1 MKRIIIL
8 AAAFLLLAFSANAQM
23 VGATNSQAYQSR
35 RYVSRDRI
43 GWSFG
48 LSALGSMGFK
58 GDAWES
64 YKNSV
69 GIWAD
74 GGYNITSQFYMGV
87 ALGFQARTEV
97 TTYYDGWQYVPTT
110 SPHNAPR
117 LLFGARDYF
126 SPQPNTMFI
135 DGRLGVQIDDPF
147 DEYGR
152 TELGVGFAFGNGFE
166 VAAGLENEMW
176 DALDGFGEFIRTKG
190 FFVRVG
196 YRFK

>member
-1 MKRIIIL
+1 MKKIFAVIFAVFTLGI
-8 AAAFLLLAFSANAQM
+8 SANAQM
-23 VGATNSQAYQSR
+23 VGATNNQATRTANYSSGNR
-35 RYVSRDRI
+35 A
-43 GWSFG
+43 GWSYG
-48 LSALGSMGFK
+48 LSAVGSMGFK

-110 SPHNAPR
+110 SPHKAPR
-117 LLFGARDYF
+117 LLFGARYYF
-126 SPQPNTMFI
+126 SPQPNTMFV
-135 DGRLGVQIDDPF
+135 DGRFGVQINDPF

-152 TELGVGFAFGNGFE
+152 TELGIGFAFGNGFE

-176 DALDGFGEFIRTKG
+176 DALDDFEDAVKTKG
-190 FFVRVG
+190 LYVRIG

>member
-23 VGATNSQAYQSR
+23 VGATNSQTSGPRYQTSSVR
-35 RYVSRDRI
+35 S

-117 LLFGARDYF
+117 LLFGARYYF

-176 DALDGFGEFIRTKG
+176 DALDGFRDFVKTKG
-190 FFVRVG
+190 LYVRIG

>member
-23 VGATNSQAYQSR
+23 VGATNSQSSGPRYQTSSVR
-35 RYVSRDRI
+35 S
-43 GWSFG
+43 GWSYG
-48 LSALGSMGFK
+48 LSAVGSIGFK

-69 GIWAD
+69 GIWAE
-74 GGYNITSQFYMGV
+74 GGYNITPQFYAGV
-87 ALGFQARTEV
+87 ALGLQVRNQKDS
-97 TTYYDGWQYVPTT
+97 YWDGYSYVPYYYKYK
-110 SPHNAPR
+110 APR
-117 LLFGARDYF
+117 LLFGARYYF
-126 SPQPNTMFI
+126 SPQPNTMFV
-135 DGRLGVQIDDPF
+135 DGRFGVQINDPF

-152 TELGVGFAFGNGFE
+152 TELGIGFAFGNGFE

-176 DALDGFGEFIRTKG
+176 DALDDFEDAVKTKG
-190 FFVRVG
+190 LYVRIG